1 MARVAIVEDHQL
13 LAETLSL
20 ALSRSGITA
29 RVVTPAAADELLA
42 DLAGDPADLVLLDL
56 DLGEL
61 GDSTPVIPALVGL
74 GMRVLVVT
82 GSTDRL
88 RIAAALEQGAV
99 GYQPK
104 APGFEA
110 LLARVQLALTAPGV
124 LDAEHRVVLL
134 DELVRA
140 RAASAAALGPF
151 RQLTAR
157 EAETLR
163 ALARGS
169 SVRAIA
175 ADWVVSEAT
184 VRSHVRSI
192 LGKLGV
198 ASQLAAVAAAT
209 RSGWVQATDP
219 RLRPGSG
226 SEPRPAA
233 AQQSGSTWPSPRPGP
248 APAGPR

>member
-20 ALSRSGITA
+20 ALSRSGVAA
-29 RVVTPAAADELLA
+29 RVVPPAA
-42 DLAGDPADLVLLDL
+42 PADLVLLDL

-61 GDSTPVIPALVGL
+61 GDTTPIIPALVAA

-88 RIAAALEQGAV
+88 RIAAALEVGAV

-110 LLARVQLALTAPGV
+110 LLTRVQLALRSPGV

-140 RAASAAALGPF
+140 RATSAATLGPF
-151 RQLTAR
+151 ARLTNR

-163 ALARGS
+163 ALARGR
-169 SVRAIA
+169 SVTAIA
-175 ADWVVSEAT
+175 SEWVVSEAT

-198 ASQLAAVAAAT
+198 ASQLAAVTAAT
-209 RSGWVQATDP
+209 RSGWVDVTETD
-219 RLRPGSG
+219 RV
-226 SEPRPAA
+226 
-233 AQQSGSTWPSPRPGP
+233 
-248 APAGPR
+248 PAGP